1 MSEKEAG
8 KNLYL
13 CPGYKDLSPL
23 KAVSAPN
30 NEKSGSCPVSAR
42 NNARIMWF
50 TFKDNTRELGFLY
63 GEAETDSQEGQVT
76 CPMPHS

>member
-1 MSEKEAG
+1 MSEEEAG

-13 CPGYKDLSPL
+13 CPGYKDLSPR

-30 NEKSGSCPVSAR
+30 NEKSGYCPVSAR

-50 TFKDNTRELGFLY
+50 AFKNNTRGFLY
-63 GEAETDSQEGQVT
+63 GEEEN
-76 CPMPHS
+76 